1 MGFLGAGNYATSML
15 LPPLRENP
23 HVELVSVATTTSLS
37 GLNAQRKF
45 GFRTVST
52 DVDAVLDDDSLDAV
66 FVVTRHSS
74 HADLVCQALER
85 GRTVFV
91 EKPLALTA
99 EQLAQI
105 LAVVEATGN
114 DRLHVGF
121 NRRFAPLVT
130 HLAAG
135 VRPGGGPMAVRYLV
149 NAGRLAAGSWYLN
162 EELEGSRFAGEGGH
176 FIDTVSA
183 LVGSPVVEVYAMG
196 GGADVH
202 ASLRFGDGSVATLS
216 YVTGGSGRFPKETID
231 IASDGRSGRLDNF
244 QRVTVWSGKGKAVKR
259 ALGGQDKGQR
269 AQLER
274 FVEAVRTG
282 GPMPVPL
289 ADLVATTR
297 ATLAVGTSL
306 ATRQPVTL

>member
-1 MGFLGAGNYATSML
+1 ML
-15 LPPLRENP
+15 LPPLRENEN
-23 HVELVSVATTTSLS
+23 VELVSVATTTSLS
-37 GLNAQRKF
+37 ALNAQRKF

-52 DVDAVLDDDSLDAV
+52 DAEAVLDDDSLDAV

-74 HADLVCQALER
+74 HADLVCRALER

-91 EKPLALTA
+91 EKPLALTD
-99 EQLAQI
+99 EQLGRI

-130 HLAAG
+130 ELHAR

-162 EELEGSRFAGEGGH
+162 EDLEGSRFTGEGGH

-183 LVGSPVVEVYAMG
+183 LVGAAPIEVNAMG
-196 GGADVH
+196 ADGDVH
-202 ASLRFGDGSVATLS
+202 AMLRFPGGSVGTIS
-216 YVTGGSGRFPKETID
+216 YVTGGSARFPKETID
-231 IASDGRSGRLDNF
+231 VTGNGCNGRLDNF
-244 QRVTVWSGKGKAVKR
+244 QRVSVWTSNGKAKGRTAKR
-259 ALGGQDKGQR
+259 ALGQDKGQR

-274 FVEAVRTG
+274 FVEAARTG
-282 GPMPVPL
+282 GPMPIPL

-306 ATRQPVTL
+306 ASRQPVAL

>member
-1 MGFLGAGNYATSML
+1 ML
-15 LPPLRENP
+15 LPPLREHP
-23 HVELVSVATTTSLS
+23 EVELVSVATTTSLS

-52 DVDAVLDDDSLDAV
+52 DVDAVLDDDSLDAL

-74 HADLVCQALER
+74 HAALVCRALER

-99 EQLAQI
+99 EQLAEI

-130 HLAAG
+130 ELQAR
-135 VRPGGGPMAVRYLV
+135 VRPGGGPMGVRYLV

-162 EELEGSRFAGEGGH
+162 EEQEGSRFAGEGGH

-183 LVGSPVVEVYAMG
+183 LVGAAPIEVTAMG
-196 GGADVH
+196 AGADVH
-202 ASLRFGDGSVATLS
+202 AMLRFADDSVATIS
-216 YVTGGSGRFPKETID
+216 YVTGGSPRFPKETID
-231 IASDGRSGRLDNF
+231 LASDGRTGRLDNF
-244 QRVTVWSGKGKAVKR
+244 QRVTVWSGKGKSVKR
-259 ALGGQDKGQR
+259 ALGQDKGQQ
-269 AQLER
+269 AQLQR
-274 FVEAVRTG
+274 FVEAARTG
-282 GPMPVPL
+282 GPMPIPL

-306 ATRQPVTL
+306 SSRQPVAL